1 MEFKDTFESKFIA
14 GAKPYLASR
23 KKVFYHPRKSV
34 FNLISGDSKFEI
46 EFCEYL
52 DNFDDVVSFF
62 KNDIQLKQSIEY
74 VKHDGTIG
82 SYFPDFFIKLND
94 GTRWVVETKGAEGIN
109 DQKKFERLKVW
120 CEDASIS
127 NGISWNCLYIRQ
139 EIWNQLKPKPN
150 TFSSLPRY
158 FD

>member
-1 MEFKDTFESKFIA
+1 MQFKETYESKFIA
-14 GAKPYLASR
+14 TAKPYLSSR
-23 KKVFYHPRKSV
+23 KKVYYYPKKSV

-52 DNFDDVVSFF
+52 DNFEDVISFF

-82 SYFPDFFIKLND
+82 AYYPDFFIKLVD
-94 GTRWVVETKGAEGIN
+94 GSRWVVETKGAEGIN

-120 CEDASIS
+120 CQDASIT
-127 NGISWNCLYIRQ
+127 NGVSWNCLYIRQ

-150 TFSSLPRY
+150 TFLSLSRY
-158 FD
+158 FG